1 MQQIEQRKNKIKSK
15 LFSFCL
21 ELNFKWIYL
30 IGQVS
35 GSLLGLLLLGLV
47 VVQAQDDAAA
57 GGDGAAPAAGDDGGA
72 GGEDGPDE
80 AWEYVEFLKD
90 EVK

>member
-15 LFSFCL
+15 LSSFCL

-35 GSLLGLLLLGLV
+35 GSLLGLLLLGIV

-57 GGDGAAPAAGDDGGA
+57 GGDGAAPAAGDA
-72 GGEDGPDE
+72 EKN
-80 AWEYVEFLKD
+80 AFLTM
-90 EVK
+90 